1 MEPAT
6 QHFRG
11 RTAPVLVALKANAE
25 KWHET
30 HNGAS
35 QTAVFRDVMPTAVG
49 GGVKGDF
56 TPTFNSLGFDAI
68 FTSDKLALKMMGP
81 VYNSNFLYR
90 DTRGAV
96 KMPVFGNDKYI
107 VQHPLGDPGVD
118 LGSGTKSK
126 VSHLMVV
133 SCADS
138 GPVTFNEMLP
148 SGKAEVDDLES
159 RLNFLNSAFDG
170 LKENI
175 PISGCGKAV
184 TDRATEMD
192 VPLTTGMREFLALQ
206 ISGLP
211 TLLGKDWEAIIT
223 GRPGYRLLNSA
234 DKEIAD
240 TGCATILAEINELFD
255 DDSLDLVPCIQDNEN
270 CSQLI
275 THIHGFR
282 IGKDVPQGLKDT
294 YTDCRTI
301 LKVKKAL
308 LPDDVCELQRAGGA
322 LGRTA
327 SVAGG
332 DDSPPLAR
340 QETYAVSIPTVSE
353 EGDAP
358 DMGDKT
364 CHICGE
370 IEHPSRDNWYH
381 DADFSSE
388 AFASLAMARCSD
400 NWYHDADKN
409 VIPFSALSVSD
420 QRKELD
426 AEEGLIHSI
435 IRRPDELIRRLGR
448 QIADLDT
455 SELRPAMSI
464 AAGSR
469 RARRARTA
477 ARSAAGR

>member
-6 QHFRG
+6 QHFRS
-11 RTAPVLVALKANAE
+11 RTGPVIEALKANAE
-25 KWHET
+25 KWNET

-56 TPTFNSLGFDAI
+56 TSTFNSLGFDAI

-96 KMPVFGNDKYI
+96 KIPVFGNDKYI

-133 SCADS
+133 SCADT

-148 SGKAEVDDLES
+148 SDKAEVDDLES

-206 ISGLP
+206 ISS
-211 TLLGKDWEAIIT
+211 LGDDIRT
-223 GRPGYRLLNSA
+223 GRPGYRLLNA
-234 DKEIAD
+234 EDEDIAD
-240 TGCATILAEINELFD
+240 AGCATILAAINELFD
-255 DDSLDLVPCIQDNEN
+255 DDSLDLVPCIQDNTN

-301 LKVKKAL
+301 LRVKKHWSSAL
-308 LPDDVCELQRAGGA
+308 DVSLYGEGLARRERQFAAEALSRTASVAGGA

-327 SVAGG
+327 SVAGSALGRTASVAG
-332 DDSPPLAR
+332 DALSRTKSAVSKPPLGALPDPVREMIGRMAEAMEAMRAEIAELKADRGRSQERAAALETRVGHFVSAHEVCVSKPPLAR
-340 QETYAVSIPTVSE
+340 QETYAVSIPNVSE
-353 EGDAP
+353 EEYVGGEAAPHAERDRVEPVNDATP
-358 DMGDKT
+358 VAD
-364 CHICGE
+364 
-370 IEHPSRDNWYH
+370 SRG
-381 DADFSSE
+381 
-388 AFASLAMARCSD
+388 
-400 NWYHDADKN
+400 
-409 VIPFSALSVSD
+409 SV
-420 QRKELD
+420 
-426 AEEGLIHSI
+426 
-435 IRRPDELIRRLGR
+435 
-448 QIADLDT
+448 
-455 SELRPAMSI
+455 
-464 AAGSR
+464 
-469 RARRARTA
+469 
-477 ARSAAGR
+477 

>member
-1 MEPAT
+1 MIE
-6 QHFRG
+6 
-11 RTAPVLVALKANAE
+11 ALKANAE
-25 KWHET
+25 KWYEKHSE
-30 HNGAS
+30 S
-35 QTAVFRDVMPTAVG
+35 QTAVFRRDMPTAVG
-49 GGVKGDF
+49 GGVVGDF

-68 FTSDKLALKMMGP
+68 FTSDKIALKMMGP

-96 KMPVFGNDKYI
+96 KIPVFGNDKYI

-148 SGKAEVDDLES
+148 SDKAEVDDLES

-206 ISGLP
+206 ISS
-211 TLLGKDWEAIIT
+211 LGDDIRT
-223 GRPGYRLLNSA
+223 GRPGYRLLNA
-234 DKEIAD
+234 EDEDIAD
-240 TGCATILAEINELFD
+240 TGCETILAAINELFD

-270 CSQLI
+270 CSQLL

-282 IGKDVPQGLKDT
+282 IGKDVPQRLKDT

-301 LKVKKAL
+301 LKVKKEL
-308 LPDDVCELQRAGGA
+308 LPDEGCELQRTGA
-322 LGRTA
+322 LSRTA
-327 SVAGG
+327 SVAG
-332 DDSPPLAR
+332 DALSRTKSAVSKPPLGALPDPVREMIGRMAEAMEAMRAEIAELKADRGRSQERAAALETRVGHFVSAHEVCVSKPPLPR

-353 EGDAP
+353 EDA
-358 DMGDKT
+358 
-364 CHICGE
+364 
-370 IEHPSRDNWYH
+370 
-381 DADFSSE
+381 
-388 AFASLAMARCSD
+388 
-400 NWYHDADKN
+400 
-409 VIPFSALSVSD
+409 
-420 QRKELD
+420 
-426 AEEGLIHSI
+426 
-435 IRRPDELIRRLGR
+435 
-448 QIADLDT
+448 
-455 SELRPAMSI
+455 
-464 AAGSR
+464 AAPV
-469 RARRARTA
+469 
-477 ARSAAGR
+477 AGRRDSV